1 MAFQFPKPATAFSQ
15 QPTGKKSGRIEDK
28 PYLEWIRSLPCVITG
43 TYPVEA
49 AHISFAEPKY
59 GKLGRGKGT
68 KEDDKWAIPMAHASH
83 MRSHDLGER
92 RYWEMIGID
101 PCIIAMALY
110 AAYPDEEKAR
120 LILEHSR
127 NQARQSQSKRQ

>member
-1 MAFQFPKPATAFSQ
+1 MALQIRRPPTAFSQ

-28 PYLEWIRSLPCVITG
+28 DYLEWIRSLPCAITG

-49 AHISFAEPKY
+49 AHISYPESRY
-59 GKLGRGKGT
+59 GKLGRAKGT
-68 KEDDKWAIPMAHASH
+68 KEDDKWAIPLSNSTHRDQHSM
-83 MRSHDLGER
+83 GER

-110 AAYPDEEKAR
+110 AAYPDEEKAK
-120 LILEHSR
+120 LILEHSYR
-127 NQARQSQSKRQ
+127 QAKKKIA